1 MNNTNLDCIKSPSP
15 ALLRFAICYIWCR
28 LLPPVYMQRKAN
40 LKSFNLYEF
49 LKHQNAHSIH
59 VPFFLA
65 DRHTYKNAHINF
77 PFRTFTYGLGITYTG
92 DGDIIKIGSADY
104 VMKAGSLTSIGPGL
118 VCQWTGNYT
127 AEHDTIY
134 FTEELF
140 SGLQVNSFLQSLS
153 FFFHG
158 GNHVIALTE
167 EQVKKVAALFD
178 LLKTLQEDKNA
189 IPGVVHALLVLVSSF
204 HTAQTDLPESITVS
218 NKQRI
223 TRAFRKLVAEQ
234 YPEHKE
240 VAFYASELNITPK
253 YLSEVLQSELG
264 KSAKNFIDEFV
275 VMEAKSLLK
284 QTNMSVQEI
293 SHWLGYEDASHFTK
307 SFKKLA
313 GTTPSAYRLT

>member
-1 MNNTNLDCIKSPSP
+1 
-15 ALLRFAICYIWCR
+15 
-28 LLPPVYMQRKAN
+28 MQRKQN

-49 LKHQNAHSIH
+49 LKHQNAHSLQ

-92 DGDIIKIGSADY
+92 DGDTIKIGSADY
-104 VMKAGSLTSIGPGL
+104 VMKAGSLTTIGPGL

-140 SGLQVNSFLQSLS
+140 SGLQINSFLQSLS

-158 GNHVIALTE
+158 GNHVLALTD
-167 EQVKKVAALFD
+167 EQVKKITALFD
-178 LLKTLQEDKNA
+178 LLKTLKDDKNA
-189 IPGVVHALLVLVSSF
+189 IPGVVHALLTLANAF
-204 HTAQTDLPESITVS
+204 HTTQKNTPENTAFST
-218 NKQRI
+218 KQKI
-223 TRAFRKLVAEQ
+223 TRTFRKLVAEH

-240 VAFYASELNITPK
+240 VGFYASELNITPK

-284 QTNMSVQEI
+284 QTTMSIQEI
-293 SHWLGYEDASHFTK
+293 SHWLGYDDASHFTK

-313 GTTPSAYRLT
+313 STTPSVYRSV